1 MGQESI
7 GAGAEGLLLFQAVAI
22 FAAVRFWLRRRARPD
37 RRAQAVAAPPTGEP
51 PSPVRETDLDQGVRE
66 IRRTDRGFDPARFA
80 GYAAMMFREVQS
92 AGMARDVSALRER
105 VTPAMYGELAAHAER
120 LRRSGR
126 SPRVAEAD
134 VTAEVTQA
142 WQDGHRDYVTAYVAG
157 PMQSH
162 TFDETTGQVV
172 DDPPARLVSVAAF
185 LTFTRPAGLNFW
197 MLSLIQEG

>member
-1 MGQESI
+1 
-7 GAGAEGLLLFQAVAI
+7 
-22 FAAVRFWLRRRARPD
+22 
-37 RRAQAVAAPPTGEP
+37 
-51 PSPVRETDLDQGVRE
+51 
-66 IRRTDRGFDPARFA
+66 
-80 GYAAMMFREVQS
+80 
-92 AGMARDVSALRER
+92 
-105 VTPAMYGELAAHAER
+105 
-120 LRRSGR
+120 
-126 SPRVAEAD
+126 

-172 DDPPARLVSVAAF
+172 DDPPARLVSVAAV